1 MRRSFLAVLLIT
13 SLGVI
18 ATPAQSEV
26 VSADT
31 KMTLVKTITGDIS
44 PKSVRSSGSGLVS
57 AHNMM
62 YRHSVTIYDAN
73 TFELVS
79 TVPDSVQLSK
89 YGYSKYS
96 SIYKGSPVEGA
107 YSPDGK
113 YLYVTNYAM
122 YGKGF
127 NREGHDICSPA
138 SGYDTSF
145 LYRVNL
151 AKYEIDNVYPV
162 GSVPKVVEVTPDN
175 KFVLVSNWCSYD
187 LTVISIAS
195 QKVVKTIKIGRYP
208 RGIAV
213 SNDSKFAYVAEMGGN
228 QIHVIDLEDFSKTY
242 IPIGSNPRAI
252 VLSPDNKFVLV
263 SNWCSYDL
271 KVISVDSQKV
281 VKTVKIGRYPR
292 GIAVSNDSKFAYV
305 AEMGGNQ
312 IHVIN
317 LEDFSKTYIPIGSN
331 PRAIVL
337 SPDNSM
343 MYVTMNL
350 SGKVASWDLINNKAG
365 KSVKTGKAARSLAI
379 SSDGTA
385 LFVVNFVSDTIS
397 KVRTSDM
404 KVFQSIKACNEPIG
418 ITYDSPTSRTWVAC
432 YGGAIKI
439 FDNK

>member
-31 KMTLVKTITGDIS
+31 KMSLVKTITGNIS

-187 LTVISIAS
+187 LKVISIAS
-195 QKVVKTIKIGRYP
+195 QKVIKTIKIGRYP

-213 SNDSKFAYVAEMGGN
+213 SNDSKFAYVAEMGG
-228 QIHVIDLEDFSKTY
+228 S
-242 IPIGSNPRAI
+242 R
-252 VLSPDNKFVLV
+252 
-263 SNWCSYDL
+263 
-271 KVISVDSQKV
+271 
-281 VKTVKIGRYPR
+281 
-292 GIAVSNDSKFAYV
+292 
-305 AEMGGNQ
+305 

-317 LEDFSKTYIPIGSN
+317 LEDFSITYIPIGSN

-385 LFVVNFVSDTIS
+385 LFVVNFVSNTIS

-439 FDNK
+439 YDNK